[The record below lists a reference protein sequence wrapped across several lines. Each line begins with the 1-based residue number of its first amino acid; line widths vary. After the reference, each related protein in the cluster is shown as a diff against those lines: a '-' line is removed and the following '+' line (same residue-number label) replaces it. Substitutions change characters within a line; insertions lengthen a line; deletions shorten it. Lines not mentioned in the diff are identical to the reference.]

1 MTISRSVKAQRFT
14 ALPLDR
20 SLTLPPAAGIAEDA
34 GPDKSYSA
42 RYLRTEDGVP
52 LSTKELHELSV
63 SGALPDGPAAEG
75 VESPALVEKTDIQ
88 GVTTREPL
96 CMDNITAGSVRSSRH
111 GRCIAGTW
119 VAFFSRCQRHRCGQ
133 VVRFAIALRN
143 DYLSEPN
150 APAENEHGATQYHW
164 DGYLWWTD
172 DADPRYPEYS
182 LQTQRAQD
190 MYYSVN
196 QTRAHLTQSAEG
208 ALSVQLESF
217 TPNLSHYEVRVDGG
231 EWEQVA
237 AENAEAGH
245 TVQEAAG
252 DGERTIEAR
261 AVNQFGKA
269 GASSS
274 VVVGAAE
281 AALADQ
287 EAEATARL

>member
-1 MTISRSVKAQRFT
+1 M
-14 ALPLDR
+14 
-20 SLTLPPAAGIAEDA
+20 
-34 GPDKSYSA
+34 
-42 RYLRTEDGVP
+42 
-52 LSTKELHELSV
+52 
-63 SGALPDGPAAEG
+63 
-75 VESPALVEKTDIQ
+75 
-88 GVTTREPL
+88 
-96 CMDNITAGSVRSSRH
+96 
-111 GRCIAGTW
+111 
-119 VAFFSRCQRHRCGQ
+119 
-133 VVRFAIALRN
+133 RFAIALRN

-231 EWEQVA
+231 EWEHVA